1 MKGRVVEWQVL
12 IALEGTIMLQR
23 QSILVFRSKLLNINL
38 LTMILNESLI
48 IDKFFFLQLLK
59 KTFSDSMSFFF
70 SNLVGISELSCWMM

>member
-59 KTFSDSMSFFF
+59 KTFSDSMSF
-70 SNLVGISELSCWMM
+70 SLVISFPATVSKNAQ